1 MVGGVVTEPGT
12 LYVVATPLGNLGD
25 LTLRARDTLAA
36 VAVVAA
42 EDTRRTRQLLHHLD
56 AHPRLMS
63 LHAHSPD
70 ARIDAVLAHLVEGRS
85 VALVSDAGTPVV
97 SDPGARLIARARAA
111 GLPVVPIPGASA
123 VTAAL
128 SVSGMEGDR
137 YCFLG
142 FPPRK
147 GVARN
152 EVLAR
157 AAAEPMTVVFF
168 EAANRLVRLLADLEA
183 LTGPARRVMVGR
195 ELTKLHEELRTGS
208 IAEVRG
214 HFESVEPRG
223 EITVVLEGA
232 SGTSPPGEDPDIAG
246 EATRLLDQGMR
257 RSAVVRELVA
267 AHGLPRN
274 EVYRIVQDLP

>member
-1 MVGGVVTEPGT
+1 MVAEPGT

-25 LTLRARDTLAA
+25 ITLRARDTLRT
-36 VAVVAA
+36 VEVVAA

-63 LHAHSPD
+63 LHAHSP
-70 ARIDAVLAHLVEGRS
+70 ASRLEAVLAHLREGRS

-97 SDPGARLIARARAA
+97 SDPGARLVAEARAA
-111 GLPVVPIPGASA
+111 ALPVVPVPGVSA

-128 SVSGMEGDR
+128 SVSGMEADR
-137 YCFLG
+137 YVFVG

-147 GVARN
+147 GVERD
-152 EVLAR
+152 ETLAR
-157 AAAEPMTVVFF
+157 AAREPTTVVFF
-168 EAANRLVRLLADLEA
+168 EAANRLLRLLADLEA
-183 LTGPARRVMVGR
+183 RTGPDRRVMVGR
-195 ELTKLHEELRTGS
+195 ELTKLHEELRAGP
-208 IAEVRG
+208 IAEVRL
-214 HFESVEPRG
+214 HFEAVEPRG

-232 SGTSPPGEDPDIAG
+232 VESSPADEGPDIAA
-246 EATRLLDQGMR
+246 EAQRLLQGGMR

-274 EVYRIVQDLP
+274 EVYRIVQELP